1 MNSDVWKAFNKAV
14 DEFFEEHEKDLEEIR
29 AALAAKFLIPVIDV
43 VTDRLKESNN
53 EVLQH
58 EEN

>member
-1 MNSDVWKAFNKAV
+1 MDMEAFNKAV

-29 AALAAKFLIPVIDV
+29 AAMAAKFLIDVIDI
-43 VTDRLKESNN
+43 VTKRLKERND

-58 EEN
+58 EAN